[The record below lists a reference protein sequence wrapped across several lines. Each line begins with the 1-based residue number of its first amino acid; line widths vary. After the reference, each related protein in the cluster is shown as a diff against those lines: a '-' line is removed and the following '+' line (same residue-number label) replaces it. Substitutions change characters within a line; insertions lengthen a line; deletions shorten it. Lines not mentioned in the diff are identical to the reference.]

1 MVSKQTM
8 YSMSYDSLLISNSVV
23 SRFSLKNV
31 TGLNSVDKLRVKDS
45 VKWKEVVRRSITAM
59 RKLALNSDW
68 NYTNK
73 LELLEAEQQSLRDN
87 YRNASKLYDASIAS
101 ARKSG
106 FIHEQG
112 LAAEKAGFHYERR
125 GDLHSALKYLKQAR
139 ECYEQWGSSVKVDMI
154 QAKLDNLQTILHSFR

>member
-1 MVSKQTM
+1 MVSKETM

-23 SRFSLKNV
+23 SRFLLKNV
-31 TGLNSVDKLRVKDS
+31 TGLNSVDKLRVRYS
-45 VKWKEVVRRSITAM
+45 VKWKEVLRKSITAM

-101 ARKSG
+101 ARRSG

-125 GDLHSALKYLKQAR
+125 GDVCNAWKYLNQAR
-139 ECYEQWGSSVKVDMI
+139 ECYEEWGSSMKVDMI
-154 QAKLDNLQTILHSFR
+154 QAKLDNLQTILQGYR

>member
-1 MVSKQTM
+1 M
-8 YSMSYDSLLISNSVV
+8 
-23 SRFSLKNV
+23 
-31 TGLNSVDKLRVKDS
+31 RVQDS
-45 VKWKEVVRRSITAM
+45 VKWKKVVRKSVTAI

-87 YRNASKLYDASIAS
+87 YRNATRLYDASIES

-112 LAAEKAGFHYERR
+112 LACEKAGFHYERR
-125 GDLHSALKYLKQAR
+125 GDVCNAWKYLNQAR
-139 ECYEQWGSSVKVDMI
+139 ECYEEWGSSMKVDEI
-154 QAKLDNLQTILHSFR
+154 QAKLDDLQTIHHLFR